1 MIDNMHELIRFGM
14 NFSLDDF
21 GNGQSNL
28 DYIIDM
34 PVSVVKFDRTMTQSY
49 FVNDKAKLVMNTIV
63 KMVHDMKLKIVAEGV
78 ETEEELRELER
89 IGIEYIQGFYFSKP
103 LPEQEF
109 IAFINERR
117 SQ

>member
-1 MIDNMHELIRFGM
+1 MNELIRFGV

-34 PVSVVKFDRTMTQSY
+34 PVAIVKFDRNMVQSY
-49 FVNDKAKLVMNTIV
+49 FVNERARLVMGTIV
-63 KMVHDMKLKIVAEGV
+63 DMIHKMNLKIVAEGV
-78 ETEEELRELER
+78 ERREELEELKR

-103 LPEQEF
+103 LPEREF
-109 IAFINERR
+109 LDFVKKHNLKEK
-117 SQ
+117 